1 MSRLDADHSRP
12 NGHRARLV
20 LPISSMPDF
29 CAQEGDCMA
38 SLVTSDQIQALPI
51 ARGRIRE
58 EDRHIFFEWLK
69 GNERPNNEV
78 EPILNPG
85 RV

>member
-1 MSRLDADHSRP
+1 
-12 NGHRARLV
+12 
-20 LPISSMPDF
+20 
-29 CAQEGDCMA
+29 MA